1 MGRGLQRAQGGRS
14 LGRVSPMTS
23 MQGGQSGYLFKQ
35 NNGLLGVTF
44 ERRFFVLDKANG
56 IIRYYRKEGAKLA
69 KEFVCRG
76 ALLSVLPGR
85 LGTLEGTFCVKNAS
99 RMLILRADTGAVRSA
114 WVGALL
120 DAGAQ
125 NHPLSIHVAAQPVRG
140 GNGSREVASATAIAT
155 ARTSSGTQAAAPIV
169 MSGGAAC
176 TLVPVPAGLAAGDR
190 FQLELPDGESFTVI
204 VPEGA
209 GQSIEVVLPA
219 RCVTVKDSSS
229 SLPLRHSRSNSE
241 HTLCRRIEATVEKP
255 PNLPLGL
262 ALAPSKTGVTT
273 GHLIVTDVSYGG
285 LVQLSGADF
294 RLGDML
300 VSVNRK
306 KIESLDGFVQLL
318 RGFVGKLVFELQ
330 RVEEPG
336 ALKALLQ
343 QVPAELAP
351 QTALDSDWIPL
362 MTDDCL
368 PHH

>member
-1 MGRGLQRAQGGRS
+1 
-14 LGRVSPMTS
+14 
-23 MQGGQSGYLFKQ
+23 
-35 NNGLLGVTF
+35 
-44 ERRFFVLDKANG
+44 
-56 IIRYYRKEGAKLA
+56 
-69 KEFVCRG
+69 
-76 ALLSVLPGR
+76 
-85 LGTLEGTFCVKNAS
+85 
-99 RMLILRADTGAVRSA
+99 
-114 WVGALL
+114 
-120 DAGAQ
+120 
-125 NHPLSIHVAAQPVRG
+125 
-140 GNGSREVASATAIAT
+140 
-155 ARTSSGTQAAAPIV
+155 
-169 MSGGAAC
+169 MSGGAAR

-219 RCVTVKDSSS
+219 RRMPVKDSSS

-255 PNLPLGL
+255 PNMPLGL
-262 ALAPSKTGVTT
+262 ALALSKTGVTT

-306 KIESLDGFVQLL
+306 KIGSLDGFVQLL

-351 QTALDSDWIPL
+351 QTALDSDGILL
-362 MTDDCL
+362 MTVECL